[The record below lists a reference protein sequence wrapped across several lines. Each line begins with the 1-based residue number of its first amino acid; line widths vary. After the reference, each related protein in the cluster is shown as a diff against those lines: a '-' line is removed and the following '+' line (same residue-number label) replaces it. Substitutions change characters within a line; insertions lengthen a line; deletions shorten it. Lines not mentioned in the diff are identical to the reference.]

1 MTKQS
6 IIEKTSE
13 ILNKLPIEKAEEIL
27 YFASFVLKN
36 YEENEIRVGIQ
47 KLVVESKSYEF
58 LNNEEEIYSLLDI
71 KNWGDYLPN

>member
-13 ILNKLPIEKAEEIL
+13 ILNKLPIEKAEEISE
-27 YFASFVLKN
+27 FAAFVLKN

-58 LNNEEEIYSLLDI
+58 LNNEEEIYSLSDI
-71 KNWGDYLPN
+71 KSFENE

>member
-27 YFASFVLKN
+27 DFASFILKN
-36 YEENEIRVGIQ
+36 YEQNEIRVGIQ
-47 KLVVESKSYEF
+47 KLVVESRSYEF
-58 LNNEEEIYSLLDI
+58 LNNEEEIYSLSDI
-71 KNWGDYLPN
+71 KNLSWFLPN